1 MRSFHTENLILFQK
15 VFQFCLDCSRFDHDI
30 EHRMFIMSLLC
41 YRIFISERRL
51 TVRMTSYKTRNF
63 YEAVDII

>member
-15 VFQFCLDCSRFDHDI
+15 VFQFSLDCSRFDHDI

-51 TVRMTSYKTRNF
+51 TVRMTSYKICNF
-63 YEAVDII
+63 YEVVDII